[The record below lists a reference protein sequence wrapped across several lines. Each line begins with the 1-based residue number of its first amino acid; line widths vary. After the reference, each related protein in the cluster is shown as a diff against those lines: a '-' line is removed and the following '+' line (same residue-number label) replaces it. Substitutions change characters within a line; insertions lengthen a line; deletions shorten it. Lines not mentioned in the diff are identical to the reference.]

1 MTHLHIADGV
11 LPTWLWILGFA
22 LAAAFAAGAS
32 FRHRHD
38 RPDRLTLLAALG
50 AVMLLAMSVPIGPL
64 VHLSFAPMVGILLGP
79 GLGFLAALLV
89 NATLALLGHGGL
101 TVVGLNA
108 LVLGAAVA
116 PARPV
121 YRLLRRKMQP
131 GRAGAFTA
139 VAALACSVAALYVVI
154 ALANRGD
161 LASLLEGTDHGG
173 AQATGRFV
181 LFSSPFWVLATV
193 AEALVTSSVLSFL
206 ARVRP
211 ELLP

>member
-1 MTHLHIADGV
+1 MSHDLALVDTWASAGDSAFHRASALSKLLFVALV
-11 LPTWLWILGFA
+11 LGAILSSTSPVF
-22 LAAAFAAGAS
+22 LAG
-32 FRHRHD
+32 
-38 RPDRLTLLAALG
+38 LYAALI
-50 AVMLLAMSVPIGPL
+50 V
-64 VHLSFAPMVGILLGP
+64 
-79 GLGFLAALLV
+79 
-89 NATLALLGHGGL
+89 
-101 TVVGLNA
+101 

-121 YRLLRRKMQP
+121 YLLLRGRFKP
-131 GRAGAFTA
+131 GRAGALTA

-161 LASLLEGTDHGG
+161 LPMLLADGDHAG

-181 LFSSPFWVLATV
+181 LFSSPFWILATV
-193 AEALVTSSVLSFL
+193 AEALVTSSVLTFL